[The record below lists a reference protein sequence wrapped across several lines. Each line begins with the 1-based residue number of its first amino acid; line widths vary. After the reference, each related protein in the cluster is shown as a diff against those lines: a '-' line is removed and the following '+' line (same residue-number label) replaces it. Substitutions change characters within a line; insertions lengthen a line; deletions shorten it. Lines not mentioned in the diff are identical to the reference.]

1 MLKITQTKYK
11 YDYKEPYY
19 TYSSLGINSVVGIDS
34 LVGINSSH
42 GIDSSDEAIPSE
54 VIPFNFTQ
62 KNWNSQFLFLRN
74 GPYSRV
80 RHLRTKKP
88 EKTIKP

>member
-1 MLKITQTKYK
+1 MLKIAQTKYK

-19 TYSSLGINSVVGIDS
+19 NYSPPVINSVVGIDS

-42 GIDSSDEAIPSE
+42 GIDSSDKAIPSE

-74 GPYSRV
+74 GPFTDSIPV
-80 RHLRTKKP
+80 
-88 EKTIKP
+88 